1 MKKLLF
7 LLFFLSCGGVAL
19 AQTSVITVDGNAL
32 TVEIADTAESQEK
45 GLMFRKYL
53 PANSGMLFVL
63 KQPRQ
68 ICMWMKNTF
77 IPLSVAFI
85 NAQGDIVN
93 IEHMKPLTENIHCS
107 NSAVAYALEVNLGW
121 FDKKKIRAGSYVGNL
136 PR

>member
-1 MKKLLF
+1 
-7 LLFFLSCGGVAL
+7 
-19 AQTSVITVDGNAL
+19 
-32 TVEIADTAESQEK
+32 
-45 GLMFRKYL
+45 
-53 PANSGMLFVL
+53 
-63 KQPRQ
+63 
-68 ICMWMKNTF
+68 MKNTF